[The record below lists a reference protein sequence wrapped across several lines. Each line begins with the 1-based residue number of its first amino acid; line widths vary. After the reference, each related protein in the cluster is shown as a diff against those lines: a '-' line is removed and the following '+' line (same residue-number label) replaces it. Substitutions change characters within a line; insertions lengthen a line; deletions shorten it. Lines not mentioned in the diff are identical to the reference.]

1 MELGKHCDCF
11 EYLVKPDSIRGND
24 VGFLPRRMEFS
35 HIGTVCA
42 YVCVCVYAH
51 ATGSLM
57 VAMQGP
63 GSVPGLWVARV
74 ATYDG
79 SY

>member
-1 MELGKHCDCF
+1 MC
-11 EYLVKPDSIRGND
+11 
-24 VGFLPRRMEFS
+24 VG
-35 HIGTVCA
+35 VCMYVCMYVCRCECECVCE

>member
-1 MELGKHCDCF
+1 M
-11 EYLVKPDSIRGND
+11 
-24 VGFLPRRMEFS
+24 GFPLRRTEFS

-42 YVCVCVYAH
+42 CVCVCAH

-63 GSVPGLWVARV
+63 GSVLGLWVARA